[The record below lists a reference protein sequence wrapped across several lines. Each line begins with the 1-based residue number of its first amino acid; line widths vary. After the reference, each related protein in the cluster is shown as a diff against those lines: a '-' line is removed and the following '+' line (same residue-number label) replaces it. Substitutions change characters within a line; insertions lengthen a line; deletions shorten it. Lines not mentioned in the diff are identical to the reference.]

1 MSKPQAISSEAIAD
15 ASTGSFLPDPPLTAA
30 AQAMYDEDVADDG
43 YVWNLT
49 RVWAYQPETQ
59 AKLDELMAV
68 ALASSGLSARQRGVL
83 VTATAS
89 TLGDSYCSFAWGR
102 RLARYA
108 DPAVAAGVLS
118 GTDAGLTDQEQ
129 AMAAWARKV
138 TRDPNSTTSD
148 DVQLLRDAGLDEGQI
163 VAITAYIGLRIA
175 MATVDDALGARPDAG
190 LVAAVPAEVRAVV
203 DYGRRPLGE

>member
-1 MSKPQAISSEAIAD
+1 
-15 ASTGSFLPDPPLTAA
+15 
-30 AQAMYDEDVADDG
+30 
-43 YVWNLT
+43 
-49 RVWAYQPETQ
+49 
-59 AKLDELMAV
+59 
-68 ALASSGLSARQRGVL
+68 
-83 VTATAS
+83 
-89 TLGDSYCSFAWGR
+89 
-102 RLARYA
+102 
-108 DPAVAAGVLS
+108 VLS

-138 TRDPNSTTSD
+138 TRAPNSTTSD